1 MFNVNYVTYI
11 TKEKFYLGVVT
22 IFYQPY
28 THFAQACYLCIF
40 SDFQCCDKMLR
51 NSYGLVPRLVKTR
64 NIFQMKT
71 GSLTVRF
78 FSSHHLDS
86 NDYIQ
91 ALYNKLSVKD
101 PYSFLDQ
108 NIKSNRTDKVDDKLS
123 SSPEFKEFLNII
135 AKSDDSDVSSEMS
148 EIQNIFSQ
156 KFEEWTRVSQLRV
169 GFLMHLDK
177 RINSGDYLSKM
188 IKHMCRSN
196 PYEMGTHDLTALM
209 LLIYFKRD
217 LTLDDLSEYIDP
229 LALQTSLALKIK
241 NKGMSEDEV
250 CAVCLGLKR
259 IAEMKVTCSHLRR
272 ALYDRL
278 SDFQTKK
285 DPLDDFFVM
294 TLITTLSKGNQ
305 VFNDDIMIVQKM
317 ISNMSNQVA
326 SLNFDT
332 AIKIMT
338 FPLTLGFSNKVI
350 ETEVFSKLKAN
361 LLCLHT
367 WDIVQMC
374 LYISKQCTEVPSSY
388 DIVEYLER
396 KMDDLKTLDELV
408 DLIECFHYL
417 SHKNI
422 YSEKFND
429 VIFSSM
435 NSLPSSL
442 FSPEMVP
449 KEVAKDMVSIMRK
462 SLGVCNVPE
471 SYNHSESNKF
481 ISSFT
486 RIPAFISSGY
496 NIDTGNKDN
505 LIEKERLAI
514 LLKSQHKRLPIELF
528 APQMST
534 RNLDKRSK
542 QLINCYRALVK
553 FMGTEHYVGVTRI
566 LPHFTEP
573 DLVFG
578 NIGGNCLTIPGWLTD
593 PDFAGYRKPPP
604 GDWWAVIIGTRKT
617 HDLAGNIIGQEA
629 AKVRQIKA
637 LGYSP
642 IVIPYADLG
651 NTGQSMNS
659 LARLLKTEHVSLPNL
674 DDGMRETK
682 RKF

>member
-1 MFNVNYVTYI
+1 
-11 TKEKFYLGVVT
+11 
-22 IFYQPY
+22 
-28 THFAQACYLCIF
+28 
-40 SDFQCCDKMLR
+40 
-51 NSYGLVPRLVKTR
+51 
-64 NIFQMKT
+64 
-71 GSLTVRF
+71 VRF

-101 PYSFLDQ
+101 HYFFLDQ
-108 NIKSNRTDKVDDKLS
+108 NIKNNKALQVDDKLS

-135 AKSDDSDVSSEMS
+135 AKSDSLDVSSEIS
-148 EIQNIFSQ
+148 EIQDVFSQ

-177 RINSGDYLSKM
+177 RINSGDYLSKV
-188 IKHMCRSN
+188 IKHMCKSN
-196 PYEMGTHDLTALM
+196 PFEMGTHDLTALM

-217 LTLDDLSEYIDP
+217 LTLEDLSEFIDP
-229 LALQTSLALKIK
+229 LALQTSLALKIRHK
-241 NKGMSEDEV
+241 SMSEDEV

-259 IAEMKVTCSHLRR
+259 IADLKVTCPHLRL

-278 SDFQTKK
+278 SDFQTKN
-285 DPLDDFFVM
+285 DPLDDFVVM
-294 TLITTLSKGNQ
+294 TLMTTLTRGNQ
-305 VFNDDIMIVQKM
+305 VFNDDKPVVHKM
-317 ISNMSNQVA
+317 ISSMSNEVA
-326 SLNFDT
+326 NLKLDT

-350 ETEVFSKLKAN
+350 ETVVFSKLKEN
-361 LLCLHT
+361 LLCLHS
-367 WDIVQMC
+367 WDIVQLC
-374 LYISKQCTEVPSSY
+374 LYISRVCTEVPFSY
-388 DIVEYLER
+388 DIVEYLES

-408 DLIECFHYL
+408 GIIECFHYL

-422 YSEKFND
+422 YSKKFND
-429 VIFSSM
+429 VLFSSM
-435 NSLPSSL
+435 NSLPNEL
-442 FSPEMVP
+442 FSQGLDS
-449 KEVAKDMVSIMRK
+449 KEVAKNMVSIMMK
-462 SLGVCNVPE
+462 SLDVCDVSE
-471 SYNHSESNKF
+471 SYNYFESNKF

-496 NIDTGNKDN
+496 NIDTGNKEN
-505 LIEKERLAI
+505 LIEKERLNV
-514 LLKSQHKRLPIELF
+514 LLKSEHKRLPIELF

-542 QLINCYRALVK
+542 QLINCFRALVK

-593 PDFAGYRKPPP
+593 PEFAGFRRPPP

-629 AKVRQIKA
+629 AKVRQIRA

-651 NTGQSMNS
+651 NTGQSVKS
-659 LARLLKTEHVSLPNL
+659 LARLLKTEDVSLPNL